1 MKKILLLLSTL
12 LFYPVVHAEPN
23 NHYNRIH
30 LSSAAEQQAIN
41 DLMTMTL
48 IVRKNGQESAD
59 IAQYINQTMQWAV
72 NNVKKYEDIV
82 VRTENYQINPIYD
95 YRQSKKKQFIEWRG
109 QQSLI
114 LKSSDI
120 EAMSTVTA
128 LLLKK
133 MQMQSQKYSLSFTKK
148 EQLENTLIKQAL
160 TVLKNRAVIVQNS
173 FSAKNYRLVNVNI
186 NTQSSGPV
194 YRNNYRS
201 KMMMADSAM
210 EGAPVASES
219 GQSKVKVTVSGQIE
233 LIM

>member
-1 MKKILLLLSTL
+1 MNKILILLSTL

-30 LSSAAEQQAIN
+30 LSSAAQQQAEN

-59 IAQYINQTMQWAV
+59 IAQYINQTMNWAV
-72 NNVKKYEDIV
+72 KNVTKYKDIV

-114 LKSSDI
+114 LKSSNI
-120 EAMSTVTA
+120 EVMSKVTA

-133 MQMQSQKYSLSFTKK
+133 MQMQSQNYSLSFIKK
-148 EQLENTLIKQAL
+148 EQLENALIKKAL
-160 TVLKNRAVIVQNS
+160 TVLKKRAVIVQNS
-173 FSAKNYRLVNVNI
+173 FGAKNYRLVNVNI
-186 NTQSSGPV
+186 NTQSSGSV
-194 YRNNYRS
+194 YRSNYRA
-201 KMMMADSAM
+201 KAMMAESMAD
-210 EGAPVASES
+210 APVASQS
-219 GQSKVKVTVSGQIE
+219 GQSKVKVSVSGEIE